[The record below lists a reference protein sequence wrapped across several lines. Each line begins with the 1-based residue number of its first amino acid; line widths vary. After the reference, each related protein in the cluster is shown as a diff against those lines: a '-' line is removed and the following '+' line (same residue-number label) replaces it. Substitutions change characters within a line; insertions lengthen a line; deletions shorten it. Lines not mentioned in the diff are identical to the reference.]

1 MAKRLPVSSVTLV
14 ALGLLCAGTAV
25 AQPRPATP
33 PAAPAAPAAAPAAT
47 PERTVSQYGDWSLTC
62 IQAAGQPRRCEV
74 GLQLQD
80 QQRRL
85 GAAVALGRVSRDT
98 PMRLVVVVP
107 PNVRVSQPLRLVLEA
122 SETANLPFAV
132 CTNNSCVAELEM
144 RDDVLV
150 RRLRVRAAENPGRLE
165 WKDAGGNDVALP
177 LPVRGFAA
185 AMDALGREPG

>member
-1 MAKRLPVSSVTLV
+1 MVRRLPVSSITLV
-14 ALGLLCAGTAV
+14 ALGLLWAGAAV
-25 AQPRPATP
+25 AQQRPATP
-33 PAAPAAPAAAPAAT
+33 PAAPAAPAPAAAA

-62 IQAAGQPRRCEV
+62 IQATGQPRRCEV

-85 GAAVALGRVSRDT
+85 GAAVAIGRLSRET

-107 PNVRVSQPLRLVLEA
+107 PNVRVSAPLRLVLDA
-122 SETANLPFAV
+122 DTSLAFAA
-132 CTNNSCVAELEM
+132 CTNNGCVAELEM

-150 RRLRVRAAENPGRLE
+150 RRLRARAAENPGRLE